1 MPESV
6 ECQICQSTKTGLI
19 QDTHVS
25 LNSAGFDLVKCAQ
38 CGLVYLNPQPVNE
51 EIRELY
57 SDDYFIQWYSS
68 EEKRQFSKN
77 YFHDLFTQNQ
87 LLNNGR
93 GKLLDIGCG
102 MGFFLEV
109 AREWNWDVKGVEISP
124 YASEHCREKMGLDV
138 HTGTLES
145 AEYQSGEFNV
155 ITAFDV
161 LEHLTD
167 LPGFLSSVR
176 RILKKDGRFI
186 LIVPNYDSPVFQLD
200 RIICG
205 LKKAPMPN
213 IPEHLTYFTSDTLT
227 KLFQRNGLHAEM
239 VTTTGANDEGEYMRV
254 RGGVMAAVRTLLNN
268 ISYKYGNCTNR
279 RESILAVA
287 HKNSEN

>member
-6 ECQICQSTKTGLI
+6 TCQICGSTETRLI

-25 LNSAGFDLVKCAQ
+25 LNSTAIELVKCVQ
-38 CGLVYLNPQPVNE
+38 CGLVYLNPQPVDE
-51 EIRELY
+51 EIRQLY

-68 EEKRQFSKN
+68 EEKREFSKKF
-77 YFHDLFTQNQ
+77 FHTLFAHNQ
-87 LLNNGR
+87 LMTNGR
-93 GKLLDIGCG
+93 GRLLDVGCG

-109 AREWNWDVKGVEISP
+109 AREWSWDVKGVEISP

-145 AEYQSGEFNV
+145 AEYESGEFDV

-176 RILKKDGRFI
+176 RILKKDGRF
-186 LIVPNYDSPVFQLD
+186 LVIVPNYDSPVFQLD

-213 IPEHLTYFTSDTLT
+213 IPEHLTYFRSDTLE
-227 KLFQRNGLHAEM
+227 KLFQTNELRVEM
-239 VTTTGANDEGEYMRV
+239 LTTTGANDEGAYLRV
-254 RGGVMAAVRTLLNN
+254 GGGVMAAVRSLLNN
-268 ISYKYGNCTNR
+268 ISYKYGNVANR
-279 RESILAVA
+279 KESILAVA
-287 HKNSEN
+287 RKVN

>member
-1 MPESV
+1 MPESIT
-6 ECQICQSTKTGLI
+6 CQNCSSEETTLI
-19 QDTHVS
+19 QDTYVS
-25 LNSAGFDLVKCAQ
+25 LHSKGIDLVRCAQ

-77 YFHDLFTQNQ
+77 FFLDLFGKNH
-87 LLNNGR
+87 LLNNG
-93 GKLLDIGCG
+93 GGSLLDVGCG

-109 AREWNWDVKGVEISP
+109 ARGWNWDVKGVEISP
-124 YASEHCREKMGLDV
+124 YASAHCREKVGLDV
-138 HTGTLES
+138 HTGTLDS
-145 AEYQSGEFNV
+145 AGYQNGYFDV

-167 LPGFLSSVR
+167 LPGFLSSIKRV
-176 RILKKDGRFI
+176 LKKDGTFI
-186 LIVPNYDSPVFQLD
+186 VIVPNYHSPVFQLD

-213 IPEHLTYFTSDTLT
+213 IPEHLTYFTAETL
-227 KLFQRNGLHAEM
+227 KGLFENNGLRVESA
-239 VTTTGANDEGEYMRV
+239 TTTGANDEGAYMRV
-254 RGGVMAAVRTLLNN
+254 SGGIMAVIRSLLNN
-268 ISYKYGNCTNR
+268 ISYQYGNLSNR

-287 HKNSEN
+287 GKGSE